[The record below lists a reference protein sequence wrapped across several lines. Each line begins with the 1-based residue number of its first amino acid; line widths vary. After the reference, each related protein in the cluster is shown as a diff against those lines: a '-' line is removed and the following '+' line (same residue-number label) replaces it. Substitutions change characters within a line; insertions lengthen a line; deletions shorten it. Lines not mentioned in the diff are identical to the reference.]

1 MTHELNMHELDL
13 VSGGLRRQPD
23 KDRANQAAANRN
35 DGSNTVGGSIQ
46 GNLIT
51 PCRSVERQLAGIR
64 LIFEVQR

>member
-1 MTHELNMHELDL
+1 MHELDL

-51 PCRSVERQLAGIR
+51 PVSFGGEATGGHTID
-64 LIFEVQR
+64 F